1 MKASRLACPP
11 TFLVLKYP
19 GGREAGG
26 KAPLFFPKG
35 PQMKPIV
42 ILGIFV
48 ADTAYRAD
56 RQPRMGETILG
67 TSFVLGP
74 GGKGSNQAVAA
85 AMAGGRVHF
94 ITRLG
99 RDAFADIA
107 RATWTKAGVIPE
119 VTEDPDSYT
128 GAAYIF
134 IENATGNNAIIVAP
148 GAAGRVSVGD
158 VEARADLIRSAAVF
172 VTQLEQPIPAAHRAL
187 QIARG
192 AGVTTILN
200 PAPAAPLDDAML
212 ALCDYL
218 TPNESE
224 AETLTGLPVTSVAE
238 AEAAADA
245 LMARGVGAVIITL
258 GSNGA
263 LYRDRTRSVHV
274 PVISAGAVVETTGAG
289 DAFNGGFAV
298 ALSEG
303 QDVVAAVRFGCAT
316 AGISVTRAGTAP
328 AMPSRAEIEA
338 LLLR

>member
-1 MKASRLACPP
+1 
-11 TFLVLKYP
+11 
-19 GGREAGG
+19 
-26 KAPLFFPKG
+26 
-35 PQMKPIV
+35 MKPIV

-56 RQPRMGETILG
+56 RQPKLGETILG

-74 GGKGSNQAVAA
+74 GGKGSNQSVAA
-85 AMAGGRVHF
+85 AMAGGGVHF

-107 RATWTKAGVIPE
+107 RATWARAGVVPE
-119 VTEDPDSYT
+119 VTEDAESYT

-148 GAAGRVSVGD
+148 GAAGRVSVAD
-158 VEARADLIRSAAVF
+158 VEARRALIEGAAVF
-172 VTQLEQPIPAAHRAL
+172 VTQLEQPIPAARHAL
-187 QIARG
+187 EIARA
-192 AGVTTILN
+192 AGVVTILN

-212 ALCDYL
+212 ALCDYV

-224 AETLTGLPVTSVAE
+224 AETLTGLPVTNVTE

-245 LMARGVGAVIITL
+245 LLAKGVGAVVITL
-258 GSNGA
+258 GDKGA

-303 QDVVAAVRFGCAT
+303 QDVVEAVRFGCAT
-316 AGISVTRAGTAP
+316 AGISVTRPGTAP

-338 LLLR
+338 LLARS